1 MKHLF
6 SIILA
11 IAVVF
16 SGNSQKREYYDP
28 LSWGDNRPEF
38 DVDTSGVFIAVEAR
52 GELIGVKERRGSAKE
67 WWGIAWNYVDDANCC
82 MARIG
87 VRNTDFGDLTDSR
100 VLDLTVVERR
110 NGEEDVKHV
119 TTLERGVSLQKGA
132 NSLAVEWDRGRM
144 KLFVGAKEPELV
156 MDVEYPKPVQP
167 QCAILYSGRF
177 KLLSLVTESE
187 ENKPRLLA
195 TSYSKAMLDDRFAAS
210 VDPIEGYWSYLD
222 RETDDARARLGGR
235 YDLAI
240 VREGDEYLLLYV
252 GGADVNSSNWKP
264 MMVKGRMTP
273 TPFKSHYD
281 LTWYDSMMVPMDDDT
296 FSMVD
301 DEMILT
307 LKFPVY
313 RSQLRFY
320 KR

>member
-16 SGNSQKREYYDP
+16 SCNSQKREYYDP
-28 LSWGDNRPEF
+28 LSWGDNIPEF
-38 DVDTSGVFIAVEAR
+38 NVDTSGVFIAVEAR
-52 GELIGVKERRGSAKE
+52 GELKGVKERRGSSKE

-100 VLDLTVVERR
+100 VLDLTVVERH
-110 NGEEDVKHV
+110 NGEEAVKHV

-132 NSLAVEWDRGRM
+132 NSLAVEWESGRM
-144 KLFVGAKEPELV
+144 KLFIGAKEPELV
-156 MDVEYPKPVQP
+156 MDVECPKPVEP

-177 KLLSLVTESE
+177 KLLSLVAESE
-187 ENKPRLLA
+187 ENKPRLLT

-222 RETDDARARLGGR
+222 RETDDARGCRC
-235 YDLAI
+235 
-240 VREGDEYLLLYV
+240 
-252 GGADVNSSNWKP
+252 
-264 MMVKGRMTP
+264 
-273 TPFKSHYD
+273 
-281 LTWYDSMMVPMDDDT
+281 
-296 FSMVD
+296 
-301 DEMILT
+301 
-307 LKFPVY
+307 
-313 RSQLRFY
+313 QLIQLEAHDG
-320 KR
+320 

>member
-6 SIILA
+6 PIILA

-87 VRNTDFGDLTDSR
+87 VRKTDFGDLTDSR

-156 MDVEYPKPVQP
+156 MDVE
-167 QCAILYSGRF
+167 
-177 KLLSLVTESE
+177 
-187 ENKPRLLA
+187 
-195 TSYSKAMLDDRFAAS
+195 D
-210 VDPIEGYWSYLD
+210 
-222 RETDDARARLGGR
+222 
-235 YDLAI
+235 
-240 VREGDEYLLLYV
+240 
-252 GGADVNSSNWKP
+252 
-264 MMVKGRMTP
+264 
-273 TPFKSHYD
+273 
-281 LTWYDSMMVPMDDDT
+281 
-296 FSMVD
+296 
-301 DEMILT
+301 
-307 LKFPVY
+307 
-313 RSQLRFY
+313 
-320 KR
+320 

>member
-167 QCAILYSGRF
+167 QCAL
-177 KLLSLVTESE
+177 
-187 ENKPRLLA
+187 
-195 TSYSKAMLDDRFAAS
+195 
-210 VDPIEGYWSYLD
+210 
-222 RETDDARARLGGR
+222 
-235 YDLAI
+235 
-240 VREGDEYLLLYV
+240 
-252 GGADVNSSNWKP
+252 
-264 MMVKGRMTP
+264 
-273 TPFKSHYD
+273 
-281 LTWYDSMMVPMDDDT
+281 
-296 FSMVD
+296 
-301 DEMILT
+301 
-307 LKFPVY
+307 
-313 RSQLRFY
+313 RSRCHNNN
-320 KR
+320 